1 MVASDKAHQICH
13 ARALEGVVVLD
24 LAGALGNY
32 CGKLFADLG
41 ADVMLVEPV
50 VGAPTRRMEPSMAG
64 RDDIESSL
72 VFQYQNT
79 NKRSIALD
87 LDKPEA
93 QEIFRALVKGANVLI
108 ESEQPAVMERRGLGY
123 KALRK
128 LAPGLVMC
136 SITPFGQDG
145 PYAEWLGSDLVG
157 MALGGMLYL
166 AGYKDTAPM
175 VAFGEQAI
183 GAANLFAAVATMAAV
198 YDAEVS
204 ESGQHIDVSMQESV
218 VMGME
223 NAVQFYD
230 LEGTIRK
237 RNAGEQRLAGT
248 GVFQCKD
255 GYIYLM
261 AGGVGG
267 NRFWA
272 DTTQWLIEEGLERAT
287 ELKESCWQDN
297 EYLASAAAKTR
308 FTEIF
313 SQFALAHTKAQLQEK
328 GRVRRIPIAPICDT
342 SDLNKSPQRKHRGY
356 FIDVTAS
363 DGSPIVMPGA
373 PYHMSRTPWA
383 VRHGA
388 PSLGQHTKEIIKG
401 LGISGD
407 QWLELESKECVR

>member
-1 MVASDKAHQICH
+1 MITTKRAGEGHH
-13 ARALEGVVVLD
+13 AQALEGVVVLD

-32 CGKLFADLG
+32 CSKLFADLG
-41 ADVMLVEPV
+41 ADVILVEPLA
-50 VGAPTRRMEPSMAG
+50 GAPTRSLVPKIKG

-79 NKRSIALD
+79 NKRSIVLD
-87 LDKPEA
+87 LDTPEA
-93 QEIFRALVKGANVLI
+93 QDVLRALIKNAHVLI
-108 ESEQPAVMERRGLGY
+108 ESEQPGVMERRGLGY
-123 KALRK
+123 EVLRK
-128 LAPGLVMC
+128 IAPGLVMT

-145 PYAEWLGSDLVG
+145 PYADWLGSDLVG
-157 MALGGMLYL
+157 MAMGGMLYL

-183 GAANLFAAVATMAAV
+183 GAANLFAAVATMAAF
-198 YDAEVS
+198 YDAEVTG
-204 ESGQHIDVSMQESV
+204 SGQHIDVSMQESI

-255 GYIYLM
+255 GYVYLM

-272 DTTQWLIEEGLERAT
+272 DTTQWLIDEGLERAE
-287 ELKESCWQDN
+287 ELKEPCWHDN
-297 EYLASAAAKTR
+297 DYLASASAKTR

-313 SQFALAHTKAQLQEK
+313 SSFALAQTKAQMQEK

-342 SDLNKSPQRKHRGY
+342 SDLNKSEQRKYRGY
-356 FIDVTAS
+356 FIDVAAS
-363 DGSPIVMPGA
+363 DGTSLGMPGA
-373 PYHMSRTPWA
+373 PYRLSQTPWL
-383 VRHGA
+383 VKCGA
-388 PSLGQHTKEIIKG
+388 PRLGQHTKEI
-401 LGISGD
+401 LRSMGINSA
-407 QWLELESKECVR
+407 QERALESKGCVR